1 MCACLAVRDVDFTF
15 PSEPQKQILHKLSF
29 VADAGSKVA
38 FVGATGCGKST
49 SIQIIQRFYAQSSG
63 TVLLDGRDIEE
74 YDVHHLRRAISVVA
88 QAPRPSRRAP
98 RAAWRAPSPRRLARV
113 ASPASPLTRSAS
125 PAWLHS

>member
-1 MCACLAVRDVDFTF
+1 MDFTF

-88 QAPRPSRRAP
+88 QAPRPSRRAARPPALPP
-98 RAAWRAPSPRRLARV
+98 RSRPSAPPHAPARSLA
-113 ASPASPLTRSAS
+113 
-125 PAWLHS
+125 

>member
-1 MCACLAVRDVDFTF
+1 MRCLAVRDVDFTF

-63 TVLLDGRDIEE
+63 TVLLDGRDIEK
-74 YDVHHLRRAISVVA
+74 YDVHHHRRAISVVA
-88 QAPRPSRRAP
+88 QAPRPWPPAP
-98 RAAWRAPSPRRLARV
+98 GAAPPGPPHWP
-113 ASPASPLTRSAS
+113 PALP
-125 PAWLHS
+125 PPH

>member
-1 MCACLAVRDVDFTF
+1 MCPPHACGCAGLAVKDVDFTF

-63 TVLLDGRDIEE
+63 QVLLDGRDIEGGKHALLA
-74 YDVHHLRRAISVVA
+74 YGAATTQTRAGGGRSRHVHTHGTMHKTA
-88 QAPRPSRRAP
+88 
-98 RAAWRAPSPRRLARV
+98 
-113 ASPASPLTRSAS
+113 T
-125 PAWLHS
+125 

>member
-1 MCACLAVRDVDFTF
+1 MVKVLQPVGRVCDSINTCGRIEPYPGGPTKLTIDIKGRIEFKDVDFTF
-15 PSEPQKQILHKLSF
+15 PSEPQKQILHRLSF

-63 TVLLDGRDIEE
+63 QVLLDGRDIEE

-88 QAPRPSRRAP
+88 QE
-98 RAAWRAPSPRRLARV
+98 
-113 ASPASPLTRSAS
+113 
-125 PAWLHS
+125 

>member
-1 MCACLAVRDVDFTF
+1 MDFTF

-98 RAAWRAPSPRRLARV
+98 RAAPLAPRPWTPALAPRT
-113 ASPASPLTRSAS
+113 PP
-125 PAWLHS
+125 PH

>member
-1 MCACLAVRDVDFTF
+1 MDFTF

-63 TVLLDGRDIEE
+63 TVLLDGRDIEK

-88 QAPRPSRRAP
+88 QAPRPCPPPLAP
-98 RAAWRAPSPRRLARV
+98 RPLAPRTAP
-113 ASPASPLTRSAS
+113 P
-125 PAWLHS
+125 H